1 MASWFSFIFGKGQ
14 GMFSHFMI
22 EAETERET
30 YIIRSTT
37 IQNI

>member
-22 EAETERET
+22 EAETEREMNV
-30 YIIRSTT
+30 IRSTT
-37 IQNI
+37 IQI